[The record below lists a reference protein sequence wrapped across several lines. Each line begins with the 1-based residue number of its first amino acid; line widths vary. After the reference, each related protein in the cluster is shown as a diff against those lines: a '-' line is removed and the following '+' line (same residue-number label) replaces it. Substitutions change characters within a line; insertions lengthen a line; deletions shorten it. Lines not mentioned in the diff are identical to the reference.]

1 MRYVPS
7 ALAPQWRRGRTQTRE
22 EPMRHPWPLLVLA
35 AALGCG
41 GGADDIAAPQRGQ
54 FALSDPLGD
63 TLASTFATAQ
73 AHDVLNFRATPE
85 GASLVVW
92 VHFAHD
98 VAPFSS
104 GGRNGVLGIMDLDV
118 DGDAATGAEP
128 LADRFGGT
136 AGIGAEWSLFLEDS
150 VVAAGDHRVAIVS
163 VATQEVFWVP
173 ASFDGA
179 TVTARVPLA
188 MLRAQ
193 PGARIRMVGV
203 VGSVERASDIF
214 PNEGSIEIALP

>member
-1 MRYVPS
+1 
-7 ALAPQWRRGRTQTRE
+7 
-22 EPMRHPWPLLVLA
+22 MRHPWPLLVLA
-35 AALGCG
+35 VALGCG
-41 GGADDIAAPQRGQ
+41 GGDDDIVAPRIGQ
-54 FALSDPLGD
+54 DAMSDPLGD
-63 TLASTFATAQ
+63 TLASTFATAH

-85 GASLVVW
+85 GESLVVW

-98 VAPFSS
+98 VQPFSS

-118 DGDAATGAEP
+118 DGDPATGGVA
-128 LADRFGGT
+128 LADHFGAT
-136 AGIGAEWSLFLEDS
+136 SGIGAEWSLFLEDS
-150 VVAAGDHRVAIVS
+150 VAAAGDHRVAVVN
-163 VATQEVFWVP
+163 VATQEVFWV
-173 ASFDGA
+173 AGSFEGA

-214 PNEGSIEIALP
+214 PNEGSMLIELP